1 MAKVYIGIGS
11 NIGDRQGFIRR
22 ALELMPYYGVHVEK
36 VSKIIETP
44 PYGYKEQPPFLN
56 CVAEVVT
63 FLPPLRLLKALQDIE
78 HRLGRVRVIR
88 WGPRTIDL
96 DILFYDDLVVET
108 SYLKIPHPDMEN
120 RLFVLKPLAEI
131 APELKHPIHGKTVC
145 YMLSDLTEHLQH
157 KNLS

>member
-22 ALELMPYYGVHVEK
+22 ALKLMPDYGVYVEK
-36 VSKIIETP
+36 VSEIIETP
-44 PYGYKEQPPFLN
+44 PYGYEEQPPFLN

-96 DILFYDDLVVET
+96 DILFYDDLVVNT
-108 SYLKIPHPDMEN
+108 PALKIPHPDMGN

-131 APELKHPIHGKTVC
+131 APHLTHPVTGKTVSE
-145 YMLSDLTEHLQH
+145 MLRELEETPQRS
-157 KNLS
+157 